1 MKSEFCLNYKEE
13 SSDIKLLTE
22 IYFRLRTNFSFER
35 NKELILMYEKK
46 IKGFGYIK
54 DLTINEILNSKDED
68 VKRTGLSYIFG
79 CNPNQISLTNDE
91 AISGEIVYHWG
102 DLVLRE
108 LEVFEGNL
116 PKYVC
121 GEVYLNYLESF
132 KGNLPEYVGLHL
144 SLPALRFMK
153 GNLPKYVGYDLD
165 LDLDLGCFDFDFFES
180 NFPEYIGSDLDLRSL
195 QYFEGNLPK
204 YVGSSLIL
212 DSISFLKSDLPK
224 HIGDCLYLRNL
235 MSFQG
240 NLPDYVY
247 NFIFLNSKLS
257 EETKN
262 LFIQKFGDKV
272 VFN

>member
-108 LEVFEGNL
+108 LELFEGNL

-153 GNLPKYVGYDLD
+153 
-165 LDLDLGCFDFDFFES
+165 
-180 NFPEYIGSDLDLRSL
+180 
-195 QYFEGNLPK
+195 GNLPK

>member
-108 LEVFEGNL
+108 LELFE
-116 PKYVC
+116 
-121 GEVYLNYLESF
+121 
-132 KGNLPEYVGLHL
+132 
-144 SLPALRFMK
+144 